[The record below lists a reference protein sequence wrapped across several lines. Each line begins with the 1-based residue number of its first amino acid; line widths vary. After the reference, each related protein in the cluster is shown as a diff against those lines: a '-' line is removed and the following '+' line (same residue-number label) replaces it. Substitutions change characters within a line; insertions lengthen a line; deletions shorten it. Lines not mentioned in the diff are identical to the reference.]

1 MAEDNK
7 KGGRNR
13 IGQGFGEGTG
23 GKNDKGQKPTSK
35 QKEAGFAGK
44 QAKQTE
50 EQTKSL
56 KELVD
61 TLKEQSGNVKS
72 NVEASVDVEKSL
84 KSLEGFMGYK
94 SNEETLILRE
104 QFDKLKAT
112 MDEQVKL
119 QEAGL
124 PFNQNLL
131 DSAQDQLEVLK
142 EGIQSEEDKRE
153 AIAKQEEANNLLL
166 KMSNAFDK
174 GLGKVK
180 ETGGFLAGIAG
191 LAALVLDP
199 QAFAN
204 GLIKVIGFV
213 QDMVDVVEKVFAGD
227 FEGAATLIKD
237 NGGIIAAVL
246 GGVLLW
252 NMGKILKGISLFIK
266 GFKIFRL
273 FMMATF
279 IPAIG
284 AALTGIMSAMAPII
298 AAMLPILL
306 PVLAIAALFGIIG
319 FALVKIRDAL
329 GFTSVLDVI
338 MLGVAYLQDA
348 FAFVGNIVID
358 IVNFIMGIV
367 NKVASWIPGLDDFE
381 VPKIERMKTDN
392 AERKK
397 AELEEKAAQAEL
409 QAALDAEDPP
419 KTGMEGIGDM
429 VAPPDISLDTAQ
441 TKADADMNFIDTE
454 NLVPDIDMKEFGL
467 QDLVYGEPQTE
478 QDRVMSNFELNE
490 PTTGTE
496 ITEMSAQNAL
506 EQAKA
511 KVSENNIVAQ
521 NSVSNQLNNSNNTSN
536 TYISQKLNAMSQ
548 AMFENVSSGI
558 PLNAR

>member
-298 AAMLPILL
+298 AAMMPILL
-306 PVLAIAALFGIIG
+306 PVLAIAALFGIIA

-367 NKVASWIPGLDDFE
+367 NRVAGWIPGLDDFE

-409 QAALDAEDPP
+409 QAQLDAEDPP

-429 VAPPDISLDTAQ
+429 VAPPDISLDMAQ

-454 NLVPDIDMKEFGL
+454 KLVPDIDMKEFGL

-478 QDRVMSNFELNE
+478 QDRVMSEFELKE

>member
-1 MAEDNK
+1 MAEDNN

-13 IGQGFGEGTG
+13 IGQGFGKGTG

-35 QKEAGFAGK
+35 QKESGFAGK
-44 QAKQTE
+44 AAKETE
-50 EQTKSL
+50 QQTKSL

-153 AIAKQEEANNLLL
+153 AVAKQEEANNLLL
-166 KMSNAFDK
+166 KMSNSFDK

-204 GLIKVIGFV
+204 GLLKVIGFV
-213 QDMVDVVEKVFAGD
+213 QDMVDTVEKVFAGD

-237 NGGIIAAVL
+237 NGGIIAAIL

-367 NKVASWIPGLDDFE
+367 NKVAGWIPGLDDFE

-409 QAALDAEDPP
+409 QAQLDAEDPP

-454 NLVPDIDMKEFGL
+454 KLVPDIDMKEFGL

-478 QDRVMSNFELNE
+478 QDRVMSEFELNE

-536 TYISQKLNAMSQ
+536 TYISQKLNAVSQ
-548 AMFENVSSGI
+548 AMFENVTPGI

>member
-1 MAEDNK
+1 MAEDNN

-13 IGQGFGEGTG
+13 IGQGFGKGTG
-23 GKNDKGQKPTSK
+23 GKQKTGEKLSQK
-35 QKEAGFAGK
+35 QKEAGFGGK
-44 QAKQTE
+44 LTKETE
-50 EQTKSL
+50 QQTKSL

-153 AIAKQEEANNLLL
+153 AVAKQEEANNLLL
-166 KMSNAFDK
+166 KMSNSFDK

-213 QDMVDVVEKVFAGD
+213 QDMVDTVEKVFAGD

-237 NGGIIAAVL
+237 NGGIIAAIL

-266 GFKIFRL
+266 GFKIFRM

-348 FAFVGNIVID
+348 FAFVGNLVID

-367 NKVASWIPGLDDFE
+367 NKVAGWIPGLDDFE

-429 VAPPDISLDTAQ
+429 VAPPDISLDMAQ

-454 NLVPDIDMKEFGL
+454 KLVPDIDMKEFGL

>member
-1 MAEDNK
+1 MAEDNN

-13 IGQGFGEGTG
+13 IGQGFGKGTG

-35 QKEAGFAGK
+35 QKESGFAGK
-44 QAKQTE
+44 AAKETE
-50 EQTKSL
+50 QQTKSL

-153 AIAKQEEANNLLL
+153 AVAKQEEANNLLL
-166 KMSNAFDK
+166 KMSNSFDK

-204 GLIKVIGFV
+204 GLLKVIGFV
-213 QDMVDVVEKVFAGD
+213 QDMVDTVEKVFAGD

-237 NGGIIAAVL
+237 NGGIIAAIL

-367 NKVASWIPGLDDFE
+367 NKVAGWIPGLDDFE

-409 QAALDAEDPP
+409 QAQLDAEDPP

-454 NLVPDIDMKEFGL
+454 KLVPDIDMKEFGL

-478 QDRVMSNFELNE
+478 QDRVMSEFELNE

-536 TYISQKLNAMSQ
+536 TSVSQKLNAVSQ
-548 AMFENVSSGI
+548 AMFENVTPGI